1 MSRHKSPYP
10 LYRSNDLS
18 KFGHFDTNNPSINLL
33 KGLSFYCWDST
44 KFGFDNNCCFQHAI
58 GLPKDKNGIE
68 HPLYPYEKTIVDIL
82 DNNKRLFVLK
92 ATGLGITE
100 LMLRYMAWLCLKDDK
115 LTGSQMCIVT
125 GPRIDLAITLI
136 ERMKRLFYNN
146 EELGIKSFNT
156 RETIVELN
164 GVNITAYPSNHLDS
178 MRGLKSPS
186 FVLLDEVDFFPIG
199 QQQDAR
205 DVSERYIG
213 KSNPFIVLVSTPNA
227 PGQLCDKINTE
238 PEDICIYK
246 RLRLDYTY
254 GINTIYSAEDIIQA
268 RLSPSWEREYCLKF
282 LGLIGNVFPVNYVDA
297 AVTLGEQYK
306 DLPINHFCV
315 HTLGIDP
322 GFSSSR
328 TSLVLTEHMEEKDKI
343 RILYSEELEG
353 HPNPS
358 DIVKKVFKIVTDTQN
373 CWVYI
378 DGSARSLITALKVAF
393 NENVDYERA
402 EDVSPHHNR
411 ILPINF
417 VQEHKFLLQNLYN
430 LISDNYVCIP
440 QSMEKV
446 IISLK
451 SAVANEYSLDKSQSS
466 YNDTLDA
473 LRLSMRPYKFK

>member
-1 MSRHKSPYP
+1 MTLGPHKYAS
-10 LYRSNDLS
+10 DLLRV
-18 KFGHFDTNNPSINLL
+18 GRFDTNNPTIKLLRNLP
-33 KGLSFYCWDST
+33 FYCWNT
-44 KFGFDNNCCFQHAI
+44 KKFGFDYCCMNHSI

-68 HPLYPYEKTIVDIL
+68 KPLYSYEKTIVDIL
-82 DNNKRLFVLK
+82 EKNKHLWVLK

-100 LMLRYMAWLCLKDDK
+100 LMLRYMAWLCLKDNS

-136 ERMKRLFYNN
+136 ERMKKLFYNN
-146 EELGIKSFNT
+146 EELGVRSFNT
-156 RETIVELN
+156 RETILELN

-178 MRGLKSPS
+178 MRGLKNPS
-186 FVLLDEVDFFPIG
+186 FILLDERDFFPIG
-199 QQQDAR
+199 EQQAAR

-213 KSNPFIVLVSTPNA
+213 KSNPFIVLISTPNA
-227 PGQLCDKINTE
+227 PGQLFDRINRE
-238 PEDICIYK
+238 PEEECIYK

-254 GINTIYSAEDIIQA
+254 GINTIYSSEDLAQA
-268 RLSPSWEREYCLKF
+268 RLSPSWDREYCLKF
-282 LGLIGNVFPVNYVDA
+282 LGLIGNVFSPNVVDA
-297 AVTLGEQYK
+297 AVKLGEQYK

-315 HTLGIDP
+315 QSLGLDVAF
-322 GFSSSR
+322 GSSSR
-328 TSLVLTEHMEEKDKI
+328 TALLLTEHMEEQEKI
-343 RILYSEELEG
+343 RILYSEEIEG
-353 HPNPS
+353 FPDPS
-358 DIVKKVFKIVTDTQN
+358 DIVKKVFKIVTETQN
-373 CWVYI
+373 CWVYV
-378 DGSARSLITALKVAF
+378 DGSARGLITMLKVAF
-393 NENVDYERA
+393 NENINYERA

-430 LISDNYVCIP
+430 LISDHYVCIP

-451 SAVANEYSLDKSQSS
+451 SAVAKEYSLDKSQSS